1 MYRILSDEQHKH
13 LVALRKR
20 GKSIP
25 EISRETGTPITTVQ
39 RRIKGINVPIEFQ
52 TLLREKQGGS
62 KDRAKAL
69 RENTASKVTELVGKI
84 SQRDYLFLLIG
95 LYWGEGTKMDF
106 SVVNSDPFLIRTLI
120 HCLGVFGISKDRL
133 GISLRVHK
141 GISISQ
147 AKKFWVQTTGLPMHL
162 IGRVEVIEGKKRGKL
177 LHGMCRIRVK
187 SGIRDRLLIQSAIAF
202 IGKECSK
209 RIVSV

>member
-1 MYRILSDEQHKH
+1 MRRLSNERHGY
-13 LVALRKR
+13 LVKLRKR

-39 RRIKGINVPIEFQ
+39 RHIKGVQVPPEFQ
-52 TLLREKQGGS
+52 TILREKQGGS

-69 RENTASKVTELVGKI
+69 RENIASKSIELVGKI
-84 SQRDYLFLLIG
+84 SQREYLFLLIG

-106 SVVNSDPFLIRTLI
+106 SVVNSDPLLIRTLI
-120 HCLGVFGISKDRL
+120 RCLEVFGISKYRL

-141 GISISQ
+141 GISIPR
-147 AKKFWVQTTGLPMHL
+147 AKQFWVQTTGLPMHL
-162 IGRVEVIEGKKRGKL
+162 IGRVEVIAEGKKKGKL

-202 IGKECSK
+202 IGKESGK
-209 RIVSV
+209 RIVSK